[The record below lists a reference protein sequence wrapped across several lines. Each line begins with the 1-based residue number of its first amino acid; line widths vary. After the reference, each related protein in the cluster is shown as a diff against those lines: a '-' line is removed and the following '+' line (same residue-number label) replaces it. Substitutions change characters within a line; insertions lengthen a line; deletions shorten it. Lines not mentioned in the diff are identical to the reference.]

1 MCLIA
6 AAAIKGGESIGYRC
20 GFYFIWNH
28 VIHVFTYSVFHLRTT
43 ELEFDL
49 RGRIEL
55 SPVGNFAFID
65 QGEAKLK
72 PNLSEVRKKHNRDRL
87 LNLLQGHSLS
97 SPLLAMT

>member
-6 AAAIKGGESIGYRC
+6 AAAMKGGESIGYRC
-20 GFYFIWNH
+20 GCYFIWNY
-28 VIHVFTYSVFHLRTT
+28 VIHVLTSSVFHLRTT

-55 SPVGNFAFID
+55 SPVGNFAYID

-72 PNLSEVRKKHNRDRL
+72 PNFSEVRIKHNRL
-87 LNLLQGHSLS
+87 LKLL
-97 SPLLAMT
+97 